1 MPNTLL
7 SPEPLAFNKG
17 LASIRILV
25 GLMMAYHGFEIFQ
38 PHIMETYQ
46 TWDIIKALPAPVAMV
61 YLGKGLEFFTG
72 LCFVFGI
79 FTRIAALFMA
89 IDLLFICFFVGGGR
103 FYYEDQHP
111 FLFALL
117 ALVYFFA
124 GPVTWSLDQRI
135 FNK

>member
-1 MPNTLL
+1 MSNTLL
-7 SPEPLAFNKG
+7 SPQPLAFDKG

-38 PHIMETYQ
+38 PDIMATYQ
-46 TWDIIKALPAPVAMV
+46 TWDVIKALPAPVFLV

-79 FTRIAALFMA
+79 FTRLAALFMA
-89 IDLLFICFFVGGGR
+89 IDLLFICFFVGNGR